1 METMSVTSH
10 KAILIKIGR
19 EVKLFFQFKQ
29 KKQQVIHI
37 VPVDN
42 LLLLKISNCHTVNEF
57 RFSAT
62 RPDENYR
69 SKALWLDWPPD
80 HSGQY

>member
-1 METMSVTSH
+1 MGTFPYDFFWCHIIDFPT
-10 KAILIKIGR
+10 
-19 EVKLFFQFKQ
+19 FFQFKQ
-29 KKQQVIHI
+29 KKQQVIHT

-42 LLLLKISNCHTVNEF
+42 LLLLKISNCRTVNEF

-69 SKALWLDWPPD
+69 SKALWSDWHPD
-80 HSGQY
+80 HSGQC